1 MSAAIPP
8 EKTNMAIRVNEI
20 DLLRFLAV
28 MMVVLFHYSF
38 RGYAADDMS
47 IMPYPSLAPLSKYG
61 YLGVDLF
68 FLISGFVI
76 LMTASS
82 GSVRTFVT
90 SRITR
95 LYPAFWFCCTV
106 TFIATIAIGGER
118 YSATLGQYL
127 INMTMMNEFIG
138 VRSID
143 EVYWS
148 LAVEIQFYAMACL
161 LLYLKQIPRAQFF
174 LLVWLLATIAVN
186 IIPVG
191 WAIRMLLIADYAAY
205 FIGGATCFLVHSR
218 GATPTRMAMI
228 VIAWVAALLS
238 SLQIIPRLEEK
249 LHTSLDLYVAA
260 GIISMFFAAM
270 LIVSLKWT
278 GPISK
283 RTWLKLGALTYP
295 LYLLHQN
302 LGYMIFNIA
311 YPSVNPHLLLWGTVS
326 MMLLIALLVH
336 QWVEKGCAAQ
346 LKRAINAALATNMKR
361 RNPQSM

>member
-1 MSAAIPP
+1 MFAAIPP
-8 EKTNMAIRVNEI
+8 EKTNMANRVSEI

-47 IMPYPSLAPLSKYG
+47 IMPYPALAPLSKYG

-82 GSVRTFVT
+82 GSVRTFLT

-118 YSATLGQYL
+118 YSATLSQYL

-148 LAVEIQFYAMACL
+148 LAVEMQFYAMVCL

-174 LLVWLLATIAVN
+174 LTVWLLATIAVT

-205 FIGGATCFLVHSR
+205 FIGGASCYLVHSR
-218 GATPTRMAMI
+218 GATPTRIAMI
-228 VIAWVAALLS
+228 ALAWIAALLG
-238 SLQIIPRLEEK
+238 SLQGIPRLEEK
-249 LHTSLDLYVAA
+249 LHTKFDLYVAA

-270 LIVSLKWT
+270 LLVSLKCT
-278 GPISK
+278 GPVKK
-283 RTWLKLGALTYP
+283 RTWLTLGAVTYP

-302 LGYMIFNIA
+302 LGYMIFNIG
-311 YPSVNPHLLLWGTVS
+311 YPSVNPHLLLWGTVFI
-326 MMLLIALLVH
+326 MLLIAFLVH
-336 QWVEKGCAAQ
+336 KWVEKGCAMQ
-346 LKRAINAALATNMKR
+346 LRRAINAALATAMKK